1 MIKTNAV
8 FFDGVSSVPQPL
20 ELELNDVVGQI
31 VFEFPIGEV
40 QTWALIDSSIE
51 SVGSVLMIRNKTTLG
66 QYFKIQDQAFI
77 SALNMYLKS
86 NGHLSSY
93 QKLINL
99 GIRTHIAL
107 ALMILGCIVLIY
119 LFIIPWVGEKSV
131 GLIPLKYDQEMG
143 SNFYKQYCNYN
154 TIDTL
159 KTKELNQFAHQLDLK
174 NTKELN
180 FTVIKSN
187 TINAFALP
195 DGHII
200 VFTGIID
207 QMMDYSELVALIGHE
222 VIHVNHRH
230 SMKMICRN
238 LSGYI
243 FISAVLSDIN
253 GIMAIIGDNV
263 RNLQELSYSRQ
274 FEMDAEEEGV
284 KLMIDNKVNPKG
296 RVNLFSRLQST
307 DVLTIPEFLSSHP
320 VTKERLNGIN
330 KLIKS
335 NSFPM
340 AEKKGLKEM
349 FEKIKQ

>member
-1 MIKTNAV
+1 MIKTTAV
-8 FFDGVSSVPQPL
+8 FFDGVSSVPQHL
-20 ELELNDVVGQI
+20 ELELNDVLGQI
-31 VFEFPIGEV
+31 VFDFPIGIA
-40 QTWALIDSSIE
+40 QTWALTDCSIE
-51 SVGSVLMIRNKTTLG
+51 AVGTVLVIRNNTMLG
-66 QYFKIQDQAFI
+66 QYFKVQDQAFI
-77 SALNMYLKS
+77 IALNKYLKS
-86 NGHLSSY
+86 NGHLSNY

-143 SNFYKQYCNYN
+143 SNFYNQYCNYN

-159 KTKELNQFAHQLDLK
+159 KTQELNQFAHQLNLK
-174 NTKELN
+174 NTKELK
-180 FTVIKSN
+180 FTVIKAN
-187 TINAFALP
+187 TVNAFALP

-207 QMMDYSELVALIGHE
+207 QMKDYSELVALIGHE

-230 SMKMICRN
+230 TMKMICRN

-253 GIMAIIGDNV
+253 GIIAIIGDNV
-263 RNLQELSYSRQ
+263 RNLQALSYSRQ
-274 FEMDAEEEGV
+274 FEREADEEGCQ
-284 KLMIDNKVNPKG
+284 LMIDNKVNPKG
-296 RVNLFSRLQST
+296 MVNLFSRLQTT

-320 VTKERLNGIN
+320 VTEERLNGIN

-335 NSFPM
+335 NSFPI
-340 AEKKGLKEM
+340 AEKKGLKEI